1 MQNFESINKIPKNK
15 LLASLTSDITSISMG
30 FGSIPEA
37 LQGAFILISTLGYIA
52 YLSPGIGILVMLCLA
67 VMIVISFY
75 FMKRTYTYFSRHRL
89 GKNTLYKDYSEC
101 IEGQKKRLALINAL
115 LENRSLL
122 LLDEWA
128 TNQDPNFK
136 AIFYNEILPY
146 LNSLGFTIILI
157 SHDGRYFYAA
167 QKIYEIKNEKIKI

>member
-15 LLASLTSDITSISMG
+15 LLASLTSD
-30 FGSIPEA
+30 
-37 LQGAFILISTLGYIA
+37 IA

-167 QKIYEIKNEKIKI
+167 QKIYEIKNGKIKI